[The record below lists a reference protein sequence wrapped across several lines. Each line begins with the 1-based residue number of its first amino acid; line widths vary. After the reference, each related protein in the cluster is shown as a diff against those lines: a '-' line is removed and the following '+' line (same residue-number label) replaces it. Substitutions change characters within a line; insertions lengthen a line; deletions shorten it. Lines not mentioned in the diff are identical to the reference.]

1 MTTIQSKLRDKAFS
15 KMSNLTVEVRDI
27 ENDIKY
33 GLSILDEDQLH
44 NMIRK
49 TKEDLQLWS
58 YIAELVEKDI

>member
-1 MTTIQSKLRDKAFS
+1 MTAIQDKLRDKAFS

-33 GLSILDEDQLH
+33 NLSILEEDQLQ

-49 TKEDLQLWS
+49 TKEDLELWS

>member
-15 KMSNLTVEVRDI
+15 KMHHLTIEVKDI

-33 GLSILDEDQLH
+33 GLSILDDDQLQ
-44 NMIRK
+44 NMVRK

>member
-33 GLSILDEDQLH
+33 GLSILDEDQLQ
-44 NMIRK
+44 NMVRK

>member
-15 KMSNLTVEVRDI
+15 KMSNLTIEVRDI

-33 GLSILDEDQLH
+33 GLSILDEDQLQ
-44 NMIRK
+44 NMVRK

>member
-1 MTTIQSKLRDKAFS
+1 MTAIQNKLRDKAFS

-33 GLSILDEDQLH
+33 GLSILDEDQLQ
-44 NMIRK
+44 NMVRK
-49 TKEDLQLWS
+49 TKEDLELWS

>member
-1 MTTIQSKLRDKAFS
+1 MTAIQDRLRNKAFS

-33 GLSILDEDQLH
+33 NLSILEEDQLQ

-49 TKEDLQLWS
+49 TKEELELWS

>member
-15 KMSNLTVEVRDI
+15 KISNLTVEVRDI
-27 ENDIKY
+27 ENDLRYNI
-33 GLSILDEDQLH
+33 SILEDEQLE

-49 TKEDLQLWS
+49 TKEDLELWS

>member
-33 GLSILDEDQLH
+33 GLSILDEDQLQ
-44 NMIRK
+44 NMVRK
-49 TKEDLQLWS
+49 TKEDLELWS
-58 YIAELVEKDI
+58 YVAELVEKDI

>member
-33 GLSILDEDQLH
+33 GLSILEDEQLQ
-44 NMIRK
+44 NMVRK

-58 YIAELVEKDI
+58 YIAELVEKEI

>member
-33 GLSILDEDQLH
+33 GLSILEEDQLQ

>member
-1 MTTIQSKLRDKAFS
+1 MTAIQNKLRDKAFS

-33 GLSILDEDQLH
+33 GLSILDEDQLQ

>member
-33 GLSILDEDQLH
+33 GLSILDEDQLQ

-49 TKEDLQLWS
+49 TKEDLELWS

>member
-1 MTTIQSKLRDKAFS
+1 MTAIQDKLRDRAFS

-33 GLSILDEDQLH
+33 NLSILEEDQLQ

-49 TKEDLQLWS
+49 TKEELELWS